1 MELFSRFKL
10 DVRRT
15 SFKPA
20 PFSDTSLIT
29 SSHILY
35 SMSTGF
41 SDGKERVKKIIFW
54 SSGNNHYTCSFSRSS
69 CGQKCLKPRGAII
82 TPFTIIS
89 VAEYFASCSIDRAY
103 INWHIFNEFYL
114 PQSDR
119 VPPKLNSEPIAALQ
133 STKSQRNPHLP
144 NVWLELS
151 AYKRSK

>member
-10 DVRRT
+10 DVRRI

-41 SDGKERVKKIIFW
+41 SDGKGRVKKIIFW
-54 SSGNNHYTCSFSRSS
+54 SSGNNLYTCSFSRSS

-89 VAEYFASCSIDRAY
+89 VAEYFACCSIDRAY
-103 INWHIFNEFYL
+103 INWHIFNEFYF
-114 PQSDR
+114 PWSDR
-119 VPPKLNSEPIAALQ
+119 VPPKLNSELIAALQ
-133 STKSQRNPHLP
+133 STKSQRKSTSPY
-144 NVWLELS
+144 VWLELFG
-151 AYKRSK
+151 YKRSK